1 MSLYSKLMQCMG
13 LKREMYV
20 CVCVC
25 VCVSSFVFNF
35 FGWVKL
41 TQVSVSLP
49 CFQEQKLNSHV
60 SLFTL
65 NFKMFSNLDCS

>member
-1 MSLYSKLMQCMG
+1 MSLYSKPMQCMG
-13 LKREMYV
+13 LKLV
-20 CVCVC
+20 CVCVYPLL
-25 VCVSSFVFNF
+25 FLIF